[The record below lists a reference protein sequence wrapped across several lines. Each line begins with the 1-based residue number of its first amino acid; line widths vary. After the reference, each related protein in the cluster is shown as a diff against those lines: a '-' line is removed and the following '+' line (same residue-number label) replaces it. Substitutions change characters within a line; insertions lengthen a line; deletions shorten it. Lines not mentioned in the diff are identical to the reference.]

1 MRRVYLLGAC
11 RTAIGKMGGGLCSLS
26 AVSLASTVIKESI
39 KRAGLKE
46 EDIEH
51 VIMGCVIQAGLGQN
65 MARQAMLKAGLPIET
80 TAETINIVC
89 GSGLESVNQAARMIQ
104 TGDADIVLAGGAE
117 SMSNA
122 PYLLKQ
128 ARFGYRMGNGELV
141 DTMINDALWDA
152 TNQYHMGIT
161 AENICEKWNLS
172 REELDAFSVR
182 SQQKAVAAIENGK
195 FKDEIVPIAVKV
207 KKDTVLID
215 TDESPRPDVT
225 VESLGKLRAVFKDG
239 GKVTAGNS
247 SGISDGA
254 SAVILVSGEKLQE
267 LGLNPMA
274 EWLGGSL
281 GGVDPAIMGIG
292 PVESTKKLLKK
303 LNMKL
308 EDIDLIEAN
317 EAFAAQSIAVQRE
330 LGISNDKLN
339 INGGAIALGHP
350 VGATGC
356 RILVSLL
363 YELVKENKSTGLATL
378 CIGGGMGCSTIV
390 RR

>member
-267 LGLNPMA
+267 LGINPMA